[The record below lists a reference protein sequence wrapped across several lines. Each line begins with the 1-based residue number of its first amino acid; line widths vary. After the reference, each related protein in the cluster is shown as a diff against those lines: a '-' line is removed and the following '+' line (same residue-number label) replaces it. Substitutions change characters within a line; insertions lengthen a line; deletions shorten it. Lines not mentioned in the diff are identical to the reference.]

1 MMPKTFTLRSRRCH
15 GFTLIEL
22 LVALVIFVLL
32 AVMAYGGLSRVLE
45 ARDSFVRHDDRLAA
59 VQMAFMLMSRDIEQ
73 AVDRP
78 IRDAFGDPLPAL
90 RGDLQGIE
98 LTRDGWRNPGGF
110 MRSQLLRVGWQ
121 LDGDRLRRLTWA
133 VLDRAPDSEATQPV
147 LLEKVANLS
156 FRFLSTQG
164 QWYEEWPP
172 AVTNTPQPDLPLAV
186 EVTLEL
192 DDWGEIQRLFRLAG
206 NWQQQAQPANGAG
219 S

>member
-1 MMPKTFTLRSRRCH
+1 MMPVANSRFRYSR

-32 AVMAYGGLSRVLE
+32 AVMAYGGLTRVLD
-45 ARDSFVRHDDRLAA
+45 ARDSFERHNDRLSAL
-59 VQMAFMLMSRDIEQ
+59 QMTFMLMGRDIEQ

-90 RGDLQGIE
+90 SGDQLGLE

-110 MRSQLLRVGWQ
+110 MRSRLQRVGWR
-121 LDGDRLRRLTWA
+121 LDDDGLHRLAWA
-133 VLDRAPDSEATQPV
+133 VVDRAPDSEPVQPV
-147 LLEKVANLS
+147 MLDQVEGLVI
-156 FRFLSTQG
+156 RFLNEQG
-164 QWYEEWPP
+164 QWFDQWPP
-172 AVTNTPQPDLPLAV
+172 SQANATQLDLPKAV

-192 DDWGEIQRLFRLAG
+192 DDWGEIRRLFRVMTDR
-206 NWQQQAQPANGAG
+206 AQPQTTSGAG